1 MGLRHLF
8 RRLLC
13 DHGAVTQAIIEATYE
28 GNSTEEDPYVVSWIP
43 NDPHNPLNFNH
54 RYKQSIAF
62 LAITGSVVVAFGSST
77 YAGGMTD
84 IMADLHCS
92 REVAILGISLFVL
105 GFGVGP
111 IMWGPLS
118 EIYGRRLTLTLSLC
132 LFAVF
137 SAAAAGAQT
146 IQALVVLRFFASSLG
161 SAPWA
166 VTSGM
171 MSDMFPAHDRGLYS
185 SLFSATALSG
195 PALGPIVGSF
205 LAEGGGWR
213 WCQGIQAILSGALS
227 ILMIL
232 FLPET
237 YAPVLLRARGKTLC
251 RITGQ
256 VYRTKHDIQHH
267 HVPAI
272 RKMQT
277 TLQRPFVMLFREPI
291 VLLLSTYIS
300 IVYGILYL
308 FFDAFPYVFQDVRGW
323 SPGLGGL
330 SFVGVFIGTVLSI
343 AHLIPAH
350 RRYRA
355 KALASPTRLPPEERL
370 PPSFIGSIC
379 MPVGLFWF
387 AWTNSPS
394 IHWMAPIAA
403 GVPFGFGLVAVFMPV
418 TNYLVDSY
426 TIYAASVIAGQCLL
440 RSSFACVF
448 PLFTPYMYR
457 GLGIHWASCVPAFLS
472 LGCAPLPFVFYKY
485 GAEIRKKCHY
495 SAEADAYMRSLSAT
509 APADHPGL
517 KEGRTETK
525 QAE

>member
-1 MGLRHLF
+1 MGPRYLF
-8 RRLLC
+8 RHLLC
-13 DHGAVTQAIIEATYE
+13 DHGAVTQEIIEATYE
-28 GNSTEEDPYVVSWIP
+28 GNSTEEEPYVVSWIP
-43 NDPHNPLNFNH
+43 NDPRNPLNFNH
-54 RYKQSIAF
+54 RYKQCIAC

-84 IMADLHCS
+84 IIADLQCS

-118 EIYGRRLTLTLSLC
+118 EIYGRRLTLTLSLS

-195 PALGPIVGSF
+195 PALGPI
-205 LAEGGGWR
+205 
-213 WCQGIQAILSGALS
+213 
-227 ILMIL
+227 
-232 FLPET
+232 
-237 YAPVLLRARGKTLC
+237 
-251 RITGQ
+251 
-256 VYRTKHDIQHH
+256 
-267 HVPAI
+267 
-272 RKMQT
+272 
-277 TLQRPFVMLFREPI
+277 RPFVMLFGEPI

-330 SFVGVFIGTVLSI
+330 SFVGVFIGTLLSI

-370 PPSFIGSIC
+370 PPSFAGSIC

-403 GVPFGFGLVAVFMPV
+403 GVPFGFGLVTVFMPV

-457 GLGIHWASCVPAFLS
+457 SLGIHWASCVPAFLS
-472 LGCAPLPFVFYKY
+472 LVCAPLPFLFYKY

-495 SAEADAYMRSLSAT
+495 SAEADAYMRSLYAT
-509 APADHPGL
+509 APTAKGDHPDDNPGQ
-517 KEGRTETK
+517 KEERTEAK
-525 QAE
+525 RAE

>member
-195 PALGPIVGSF
+195 PALGPI
-205 LAEGGGWR
+205 
-213 WCQGIQAILSGALS
+213 
-227 ILMIL
+227 
-232 FLPET
+232 
-237 YAPVLLRARGKTLC
+237 
-251 RITGQ
+251 
-256 VYRTKHDIQHH
+256 
-267 HVPAI
+267 
-272 RKMQT
+272 
-277 TLQRPFVMLFREPI
+277 RPFVMLFREPI

-509 APADHPGL
+509 APADHPG
-517 KEGRTETK
+517 
-525 QAE
+525 